1 MKKTWQWIKDN
12 DVLQRIFALLLAIFL
27 WAFVMS
33 EDDSEIRKP
42 LEDLPVRLE
51 GVSVL
56 NANDLVIL
64 SGANSLIEVDIYG
77 PRSQV
82 NTVQSDYKNL
92 LSAYTYVDN
101 ITEPGEY
108 KLEYRV
114 EPTGSGIGSVSVT
127 DKRPNTITVV
137 VDRMSSTSV
146 PVEVELVGEMGS
158 GYSLDDYS
166 VSPDAIIVRGPE
178 TILRQIKSAKVV
190 YDVSGLTTSL
200 QTNVTYTLLD
210 ENAEEVTN
218 TYLSAD
224 TPSTTLDLNL
234 RQQNKIDLTVGL
246 KDSPYLKSYMV
257 DTQIYPEGIQLT
269 GDPEVIREIN
279 NISLEDIDL
288 AEVLE
293 QGAMEFIRL
302 IRLPDGVSLANGEVQ
317 IARVAITLKNCGW
330 ETLELDQTNLPEDAL
345 LTYPDQKFSI
355 EVFGSNT
362 SLARLRESD
371 ILLEPIYELE
381 DLKVGDNVV
390 PCRVTLADEGIYVK
404 QELEITVHVTQEALD
419 AALNPEPADPNDPGN
434 P

>member
-1 MKKTWQWIKDN
+1 MKQTWQWIKDN
-12 DVLQRIFALLLAIFL
+12 DVIQRIFALLLAIFL
-27 WAFVMS
+27 WAFVML
-33 EDDSEIRKP
+33 EDDSDIRDT
-42 LEDLPVRLE
+42 LDNMPVRLE

-64 SGANSLIEVDIYG
+64 SGANTLVDVDISG

-82 NTVQSDYKNL
+82 NTVQNDYKNL

-108 KLEYRV
+108 ELEFRV
-114 EPTGSGIGSVSVT
+114 DPTGTGYPDVKVT
-127 DKRPNTITVV
+127 ATKPKTITVV

-146 PVEVELVGEMGS
+146 PVDVELIGEMGS
-158 GYSLDDYS
+158 GYSLSEYS

-178 TILRQIKSAKVV
+178 TILRQIKTAKVV
-190 YDVSGLTTSL
+190 YDVSGLTASM

-210 ENAEEVTN
+210 ANNQEVTN

-224 TPSTTLDLNL
+224 TPSTTLDLSL
-234 RQQNKIDLTVGL
+234 RQQDVIELTVGL

-257 DTQIYPEGIQLT
+257 ETDIQPQGIKLT

-279 NISLEDIDL
+279 SISLEDIDL

-293 QGAMEFIRL
+293 EGTMEFVRM

-317 IARVAITLKNCGW
+317 IARVTITLKNCGW
-330 ETLELDQTNLPEDAL
+330 ETVELDQTNLPEDAL
-345 LTYPDQKFSI
+345 LTYPDQSFSI

-381 DLKVGDNVV
+381 DLVVGDNVL
-390 PCRVTLADEGIYVK
+390 PCRITLEDEGIYVK
-404 QELEITVHVTQEALD
+404 QQLEVTVHVTQEALD
-419 AALNPEPADPNDPGN
+419 AALNPDPVAPDQPNQ
-434 P
+434 